1 MYLLVNIVNHHHL
14 TDDGF
19 MILLLIFLKNTL
31 ERHTL
36 VVPSTNWLPA
46 GYFPPTYYLN
56 SFNPIINAN
65 VFLSS
70 SFFSFSKSFS
80 SSFDLLFPLTSY
92 TLFCFGFFVRIQL
105 IKILTIKF
113 AKFKNTTTL
122 RMPLIPANIYLLKVN
137 NRNTRKR
144 CEICSKSTKGLKAC
158 NFIKKDST
166 TGVFL

>member
-1 MYLLVNIVNHHHL
+1 MM
-14 TDDGF
+14 GCR
-19 MILLLIFLKNTL
+19 ILLLTFLKNTL

-36 VVPSTNWLPA
+36 VVPSTNSLTA

-65 VFLSS
+65 VFLFSL
-70 SFFSFSKSFS
+70 FFSLSKSFS
-80 SSFDLLFPLTSY
+80 SSFNLLFPLTSY
-92 TLFCFGFFVRIQL
+92 TLLFFLLFFFVRIQL

-122 RMPLIPANIYLLKVN
+122 RMPLIPANTYFLKVN

-166 TGVFL
+166 TGVFLWILQNF

>member
-1 MYLLVNIVNHHHL
+1 MLYFKDNNGSISPQLSYWESWKLCLGLFSLSLSLSLSLYIYIYITWEIFMYLLVNIVNHHHL

-92 TLFCFGFFVRIQL
+92 TLFCF
-105 IKILTIKF
+105 
-113 AKFKNTTTL
+113 
-122 RMPLIPANIYLLKVN
+122 
-137 NRNTRKR
+137 
-144 CEICSKSTKGLKAC
+144 
-158 NFIKKDST
+158 
-166 TGVFL
+166 VFL